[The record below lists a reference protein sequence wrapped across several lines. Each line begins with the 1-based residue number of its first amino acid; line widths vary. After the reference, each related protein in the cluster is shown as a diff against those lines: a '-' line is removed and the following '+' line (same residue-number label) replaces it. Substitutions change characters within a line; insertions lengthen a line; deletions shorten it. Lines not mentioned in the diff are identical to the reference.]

1 MKTLLYSTVLA
12 CLLPFFGLQA
22 QITITA
28 EDAPDFGNYI
38 IQAEDTLLTSIDL
51 GTQSAN
57 AQAWSYLDFDTDI
70 FIENLIVDPAATPLA
85 NSFPDATFG
94 FEIPDGQ
101 YAFAQITGDALLA
114 LGGAQ
119 PGLNGDTLAA
129 VFEDP
134 QQLLSDPTT
143 YGTAFSDD
151 FRLQLTIDGSL
162 FNADSIRIIQNG
174 QVEAEADAFG
184 TLTLPFGTYE
194 TVRLRSEIITNDTI
208 SALVFGNYIP
218 FSTPTDTIIT
228 YEWWAKDGLG
238 AILSVTTDTEG
249 NPLSANY
256 LHHFSDTTQAP
267 IADFSFEL
275 QQDTQAV
282 FTDESSSAAVE
293 WAWDFGDG
301 NTSEEQN
308 PVHTY
313 SSTGTYTVCL
323 TASNSQ
329 GSDQICQDVVAGAAP
344 QAAFSFDILNDSDVQ
359 FTDQSSNQ
367 PDEWLWDFGDGS
379 TSTEQNPTHTYA
391 QPGIYTVCLT
401 ATNALGSN
409 QICQEVVLGAA
420 PQAAFG
426 FDVLN
431 DNEVEFTDQSSNQPN
446 EWAWDFGDGNSSTE
460 QNPSHTYAAP
470 GIYTVCLT
478 ATNALGSDQICQD
491 VTVGAA
497 PQAAFDFN
505 ALNDSDVQFTDQSAN
520 QPNEWAWD
528 FGDGNSSTEQ
538 NPSHTYAAPGIYTV
552 CLTATNALGSD
563 QSCQDVAV
571 GGAPQA
577 MFSFNIL
584 NDGEVQFTD
593 QSANQPEEWLWE
605 FGDGNS
611 STEQNPTHTYAE
623 PGVYTVCLT
632 VTNAISS
639 DQSCQD
645 VVIAAPPQAGFSF
658 ELLNNS
664 EVQFTDQS
672 SNQPEE
678 WLWEFGDGNSSTE
691 QNPTHTYAEP
701 GVYTVCLT
709 VSNTGGSTQV
719 CQDVTVGAAP
729 QAAFSSDVLNDSE
742 VQFTDQSANL
752 PDEWLWDFGD
762 GNTSTEQNPL
772 HTYEEIGNYT
782 VCLTA
787 SNALGSDQIC
797 QDITVGAPP
806 QAGFT
811 FELLNDS
818 EVQFTDESANQ
829 PSGWLWEFG
838 DGNSSDE
845 QNPTH
850 AYAEIGVY
858 NVCLTVTNTLG
869 INEICQ
875 DVTIG
880 AAPQADFS
888 FDIMEDGEVQFSD
901 LSANQPEEWLWDF
914 GDGNSSTEQNPTHT
928 YMESGM
934 YTVCLTASNALG
946 NDQSCADID
955 VTIVNA
961 REEALMDR
969 RVTVFPSP
977 AQDQAEVRFRQ
988 FGNTALEL
996 RFFNLLGQPMLRQ
1009 NFQQAPASYEFSV
1022 SHWPSGT
1029 YYLVATAEDGAIWSF
1044 SFSVE

>member
-1 MKTLLYSTVLA
+1 LCNLYIGETNEFINFLSIIQLILNNIMKTLLYSTVLA

-460 QNPSHTYAAP
+460 QNP
-470 GIYTVCLT
+470 
-478 ATNALGSDQICQD
+478 
-491 VTVGAA
+491 
-497 PQAAFDFN
+497 
-505 ALNDSDVQFTDQSAN
+505 
-520 QPNEWAWD
+520 
-528 FGDGNSSTEQ
+528 
-538 NPSHTYAAPGIYTV
+538 
-552 CLTATNALGSD
+552 
-563 QSCQDVAV
+563 
-571 GGAPQA
+571 
-577 MFSFNIL
+577 
-584 NDGEVQFTD
+584 
-593 QSANQPEEWLWE
+593 
-605 FGDGNS
+605 
-611 STEQNPTHTYAE
+611 THTYAE

-901 LSANQPEEWLWDF
+901 LSANQPEEWLWEF